1 MEKSLSIKLLYTAL
15 ADELLASYQYWVC
28 KNLSR
33 GEGKFDVDPEF
44 EQHEKEEKEHAD
56 KIMERLKQLG
66 GAPIPD
72 PKDWTKFSNP
82 WDVVD
87 FRDVKRQLEIT
98 MNAEQAAIDFYSD
111 SIEQLRGKDEVTL
124 KLFRNILVDEEEH
137 LYDLKELYAEF
148 EEDIFEDDVLA
159 DEDVEEDIFSEEDEN
174 EDFEDDLILDE
185 DDIFED

>member
-1 MEKSLSIKLLYTAL
+1 MDKSLSIKLLYTAL

-44 EQHEKEEKEHAD
+44 EQHCEEEMSHANT
-56 KIMERLKQLG
+56 IMERLKQLG

-82 WDVVD
+82 WDVVN
-87 FRDVKRQLEIT
+87 FRDVEKQLEIT
-98 MNAEQAAIDFYSD
+98 MKAEQTAINFYSKAL
-111 SIEQLRGKDEVTL
+111 SQLKDVDEVTY
-124 KLFRNILVDEEEH
+124 KIFQNILMDEEEH
-137 LYDLKELYAEF
+137 LYDLKELYTQF
-148 EEDIFEDDVLA
+148 
-159 DEDVEEDIFSEEDEN
+159 
-174 EDFEDDLILDE
+174 E